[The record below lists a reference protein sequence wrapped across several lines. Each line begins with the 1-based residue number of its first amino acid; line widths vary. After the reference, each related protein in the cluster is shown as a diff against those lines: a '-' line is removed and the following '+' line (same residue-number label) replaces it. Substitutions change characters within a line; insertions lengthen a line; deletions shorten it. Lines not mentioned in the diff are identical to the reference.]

1 MPKLRLAASV
11 SAMEA
16 QLSSIHANFVAELHR
31 NRVLAL
37 AQENSMMLRVERKL
51 ILLMAHIQ
59 QGRYESDEIA
69 ALVPRG
75 DRNIFQRRVANA
87 LVSKSP
93 LYRRRALIIT
103 FHMLGISPALISEFL
118 VFSQNAIRKLVREFR
133 KDGAR
138 EILYRPS
145 NRIKKAERQ
154 DLRDRLF
161 AIMHT
166 PPIEYDINR
175 TTWTIKLLQRALANE
190 GVRIGHN
197 TIGAMIRNEGYNFR
211 KTRQVL
217 TSNDPDYRCKLK
229 KITNILR
236 RLGHADRF
244 FSVDEYGPFS
254 VKQHGGRRRVRKGEY
269 PTVPQYQISKGSL
282 ILTAA
287 LELSTNQVT
296 HFYSNKKDSGEMIE
310 LLRVLLRQY
319 SGCRRIYFSWD
330 GASWHSS
337 KRFLAEVRRRKSNNT
352 PIIKLAP
359 LPAKAQFLNVIE
371 SVFSG
376 MSRSIIQNSDYESI
390 SSARAAIDRYFEERN
405 EYFLK
410 NPKRAGKKIWGK
422 EMVPSRF
429 NESHNCKDP
438 RRMRLAALRR

>member
-1 MPKLRLAASV
+1 
-11 SAMEA
+11 
-16 QLSSIHANFVAELHR
+16 
-31 NRVLAL
+31 
-37 AQENSMMLRVERKL
+37 
-51 ILLMAHIQ
+51 
-59 QGRYESDEIA
+59 
-69 ALVPRG
+69 
-75 DRNIFQRRVANA
+75 
-87 LVSKSP
+87 
-93 LYRRRALIIT
+93 
-103 FHMLGISPALISEFL
+103 MLGISPALISEFL